1 MVTAASDIRAAL
13 PHAIAA
19 RNRPCVFE
27 RRRFGLGSIGELIQR
42 LGGLK
47 LKDRMGLV
55 AAPDISLEVVR
66 FRLFYIGGAAE
77 RLAEAGALY
86 NSFPLIMMMTF
97 CAYSPNI

>member
-1 MVTAASDIRAAL
+1 
-13 PHAIAA
+13 
-19 RNRPCVFE
+19 
-27 RRRFGLGSIGELIQR
+27 
-42 LGGLK
+42 
-47 LKDRMGLV
+47 MGLV

-66 FRLFYIGGAAE
+66 FRLFYIGGAAD